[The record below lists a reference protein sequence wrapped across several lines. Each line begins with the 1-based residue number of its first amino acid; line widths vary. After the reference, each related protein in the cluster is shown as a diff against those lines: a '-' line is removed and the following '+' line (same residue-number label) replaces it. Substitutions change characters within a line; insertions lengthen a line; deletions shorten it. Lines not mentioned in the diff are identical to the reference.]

1 MKMKKILKC
10 NIFLLCLFCFLLTIS
25 GITTKAAS
33 ITPAPMATQTP
44 TISVSFNLNYKT
56 TVKYDDIVVVAN
68 KKYGKL
74 PTPARKGYAFQGWYT
89 ASKKG
94 KKVKAST
101 QVKTLEN
108 HTLYAHWKA
117 KTYKVKL
124 NARGGKVSKSS
135 YKKTYGSTY
144 GKLPEPTKKGYKFLG
159 WFTKKA
165 DGTQILPTSK
175 VKITKTTTLYAHWE
189 YLYPEIILKDYS
201 MTQGQYNAFP
211 YVQTQTAY
219 QKIMLGNSSYSLA
232 RSGCLTCNIA
242 LIMTYHGN
250 KTLPTELSRNT
261 GLYTSGGLL
270 IWGRLPDAWAQEYC
284 GNTVAINRLYTL
296 LSEGKMPSV
305 CLQNS
310 YGGMHWVTVYGF
322 SGSKNLSADKFLIFD
337 PGKYSNKTLQD
348 VINQKGNITRI
359 VYIK

>member
-1 MKMKKILKC
+1 MRKLLKS
-10 NIFLLCLFCFLLTIS
+10 NVLGLILFCFLLTTSAITTRAAS
-25 GITTKAAS
+25 VTPSPGITQ
-33 ITPAPMATQTP
+33 PPM
-44 TISVSFNLNYKT
+44 ISVDFNLNYKT
-56 TVKYDDIVVVAN
+56 SIKYEDILVTAN

-74 PTPARKGYAFQGWYT
+74 PAPSRKGYTFQGWYT
-89 ASKKG
+89 SAKKG
-94 KKVKAST
+94 TKVKSST
-101 QVKTLEN
+101 RVKNSEA

-144 GKLPEPTKKGYKFLG
+144 GKLSTPTKKGYKFLG
-159 WFTKKA
+159 WFTKKSG
-165 DGTQILPTSK
+165 GTQILPTSK
-175 VKITKTTTLYAHWE
+175 VKITKTTTLYAHWD

-201 MTQGQYNAFP
+201 MTQSQYNAFP

-242 LIMTYHGN
+242 LIMTYRGN

-270 IWGRLPDAWAQEYC
+270 IWGKLPDVWTQEYC

-296 LSEGKMPSV
+296 LSEGKMASV
-305 CLQNS
+305 CLKNS
-310 YGGMHWVTVYGF
+310 YGGMHWVTVYGY

-359 VYIK
+359 IYIK